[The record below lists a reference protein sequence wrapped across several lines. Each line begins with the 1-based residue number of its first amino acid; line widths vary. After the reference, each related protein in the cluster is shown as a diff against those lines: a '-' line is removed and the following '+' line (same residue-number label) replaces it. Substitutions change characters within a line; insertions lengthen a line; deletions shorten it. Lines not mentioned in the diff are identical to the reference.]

1 MGMGV
6 RVSAVQAQKQLQS
19 LSPQMRQSLGM
30 LAMNLPELRAELYRE
45 MARNPVI
52 DDIEQTLERRTESDQ
67 ERESE
72 AEERSFESD
81 YTEDDDIPESSYT
94 ADADA
99 IERRRRFLDS
109 RASEETL
116 EEHLIKQF
124 SAAGIEGRDAA
135 LAEVLVGEL
144 NDNGYFSGSM
154 PDVVMVTGESEER
167 IRAMLARIMELD
179 PPGCGATN
187 LGECLLAQI
196 DKLEGTPYSQEV
208 REIIERGHLDDI
220 AEGRAEAVERDLGM
234 SEDRYQDVLAALR
247 TLDPR
252 PARAYGTAGKG
263 VAYVNPEVHAV
274 LVDGRWTARVDERS
288 LPEIR
293 ISKRYV
299 DMLANPDVDEETREY
314 IKGKIGSGRL
324 FVEAV
329 ERRQETIVSIA
340 QAIFDA
346 QPGFFESGLRGLK
359 PLTMQE
365 VADKVGVHH
374 TTVSRTVRDKYASTP
389 RGTVELRRFFVTGYV
404 TEGGGAVSRDG
415 VGEALKGIID
425 SEDPANPLS
434 DEALSARLKAAGYPV
449 ARRTVAKYRA
459 ELGVAGAA
467 ARRRLPS

>member
-1 MGMGV
+1 MEMGV
-6 RVSAVQAQKQLQS
+6 RVSASQAQKQLQT

-30 LAMNLPELRAELYRE
+30 LAMNLPELRVELYRE

-72 AEERSFESD
+72 AEERSFDSD
-81 YTEDDDIPESSYT
+81 YTEDDDIPGSSYT

-116 EEHLIKQF
+116 EEHLIRQF
-124 SAAGIEGRDAA
+124 VSAGIEGPDAA
-135 LAEVLVGEL
+135 LAEVLIGEL
-144 NDNGYFSGSM
+144 NDDGWFTGSM
-154 PDVVMVTGESEER
+154 PDVVMVTGEGEAR

-179 PPGCGATN
+179 PPGCGATT
-187 LGECLLAQI
+187 LEECLLAQL
-196 DKLEGTPYSQEV
+196 DKLEGSPYRQEV
-208 REIIERGHLDDI
+208 REIIERGHLKDI
-220 AEGRAEAVERDLGM
+220 AEGRADAVERDLGM
-234 SEDRYQDVLAALR
+234 SEERYQDVLAALR

-252 PARAYGTAGKG
+252 PARAYGMAGKG

-274 LVDGRWTARVDERS
+274 RVGGRWVARVDERS

-299 DMLANPDVDEETREY
+299 DMLSNPDVDAETREY
-314 IKGKIGSGRL
+314 IKGKIASARL
-324 FVEAV
+324 FAEAV
-329 ERRQETIVSIA
+329 ARRQETIVSIA

-346 QPGFFESGLRGLK
+346 QPGFFESGLKGLK

-389 RGTVELRRFFVTGYV
+389 RGTVELRRFFVSGYV

-415 VGEALKGIID
+415 VVDALRRLID

-434 DEALSARLKAAGYPV
+434 DEALSARLKAEGYPV

-459 ELGVAGAA
+459 ELGVAGAT
-467 ARRRLPS
+467 ARRRVRA

>member
-220 AEGRAEAVERDLGM
+220 AEGRADAVERDLGM

-299 DMLANPDVDEETREY
+299 DMLSNPDVDEETREY
-314 IKGKIGSGRL
+314 IKGKIASARL

-415 VGEALKGIID
+415 VVEALKGLIAA
-425 SEDPANPLS
+425 EAPASPLS
-434 DEALSARLKAAGYPV
+434 DEALAARLKAAGYPV

>member
-1 MGMGV
+1 M
-6 RVSAVQAQKQLQS
+6 
-19 LSPQMRQSLGM
+19 
-30 LAMNLPELRAELYRE
+30 
-45 MARNPVI
+45 
-52 DDIEQTLERRTESDQ
+52 
-67 ERESE
+67 
-72 AEERSFESD
+72 
-81 YTEDDDIPESSYT
+81 
-94 ADADA
+94 
-99 IERRRRFLDS
+99 
-109 RASEETL
+109 
-116 EEHLIKQF
+116 
-124 SAAGIEGRDAA
+124 
-135 LAEVLVGEL
+135 
-144 NDNGYFSGSM
+144 
-154 PDVVMVTGESEER
+154 
-167 IRAMLARIMELD
+167 
-179 PPGCGATN
+179 
-187 LGECLLAQI
+187 
-196 DKLEGTPYSQEV
+196 
-208 REIIERGHLDDI
+208 
-220 AEGRAEAVERDLGM
+220 
-234 SEDRYQDVLAALR
+234 
-247 TLDPR
+247 
-252 PARAYGTAGKG
+252 
-263 VAYVNPEVHAV
+263 NPEVHAV

-299 DMLANPDVDEETREY
+299 DMLSNPDVDEETREY
-314 IKGKIGSGRL
+314 IKGKIASARL

-346 QPGFFESGLRGLK
+346 QPGFFEAGLRGLK

-415 VGEALKGIID
+415 VVEALKGIID